1 VKGHDTTAASPPAD
15 GSPLLT
21 KAAGAGTF
29 IVDGTRDDGM
39 TPGTGGPL
47 GVLD

>member
-1 VKGHDTTAASPPAD
+1 M
-15 GSPLLT
+15 LT

-39 TPGTGGPL
+39 TPGLAGPF
-47 GVLD
+47 GALD